1 VCSVIHPV
9 ARFDPPEQIR
19 RFNRVQMLEATA
31 ASVLAAAIIGTAGGM
46 GWLLITL
53 PTRLNQLE
61 GQVTRIL
68 INQDQFESLFNGLE
82 KTVQEHD
89 RRIIKLEIRR

>member
-1 VCSVIHPV
+1 V
-9 ARFDPPEQIR
+9 APSDPPEHIR
-19 RFNRVQMLEATA
+19 RFNRVQVLEATA

-46 GWLLITL
+46 GWLLVTL

-61 GQVTRIL
+61 SSVTRIL
-68 INQDQFESLFNGLE
+68 SNQDQFEARFNGLE